1 METVEHAFLLC
12 DWVRATWFGAECQS
26 IPTRETV
33 TSIGNWLLENIRKI
47 RAAGGEEQEKRISN
61 FGFLMWEIWKTRNDK
76 LFQHL
81 EINPMWT
88 IKKANIMKNLYWKL
102 KEKQAGTMIR
112 EKENRINLVRW
123 RPPPTGW
130 LKANVDAAFRKE
142 KGSGAISV
150 VVRDNRGRIVLGF
163 TGKIQANSSIAAEAT
178 AIRQAIII
186 VNNLQMGKTLIESD
200 NLKLIQAIKSK
211 GSIGKISAI
220 LQDINMLME
229 QLPEK
234 GLTWT
239 PRNGNFLAHEI
250 AKAAEIGA
258 LHHNW
263 STQPPANIH
272 RIIRNEI
279 QFD

>member
-1 METVEHAFLLC
+1 M
-12 DWVRATWFGAECQS
+12 
-26 IPTRETV
+26 
-33 TSIGNWLLENIRKI
+33 
-47 RAAGGEEQEKRISN
+47 
-61 FGFLMWEIWKTRNDK
+61 
-76 LFQHL
+76 
-81 EINPMWT
+81 
-88 IKKANIMKNLYWKL
+88 
-102 KEKQAGTMIR
+102 
-112 EKENRINLVRW
+112 
-123 RPPPTGW
+123 
-130 LKANVDAAFRKE
+130 
-142 KGSGAISV
+142 

-178 AIRQAIII
+178 AIRQAINI

-211 GSIGKISAI
+211 GSIGEISSI

-239 PRNGNFLAHEI
+239 PRNGNLLAHEI
-250 AKAAEIGA
+250 AKAAEIGT